1 MIQPSVRTPAV
12 LARTVS
18 LVSDITLYEEE
29 TSFTLKPALKVFIVR
44 LLLIPPGG
52 VDSVRLVSGGFILK
66 FNLFPEIA
74 FFFRNN
80 IFSLFI
86 YLYLKMF

>member
-1 MIQPSVRTPAV
+1 MTQPSVRTPAV

-29 TSFTLKPALKVFIVR
+29 TSFTLKPALKVFIVK

-52 VDSVRLVSGGFILK
+52 VDSARPVSGGFILK
-66 FNLFPEIA
+66 FILFPKKKL
-74 FFFRNN
+74 
-80 IFSLFI
+80 FS
-86 YLYLKMF
+86 

>member
-1 MIQPSVRTPAV
+1 MIQPSVRTLAV

-29 TSFTLKPALKVFIVR
+29 TSFTLKPALKVFIVK

-52 VDSVRLVSGGFILK
+52 VDSVRLVSGRFILK
-66 FNLFPEIA
+66 FILFLEKT
-74 FFFRNN
+74 FFLET
-80 IFSLFI
+80 IFFLEKYF
-86 YLYLKMF
+86 FQR